1 MLHTH
6 NYTYT
11 EVSKVMGLSACI
23 IQVMN
28 DNDLA
33 SIQSNAD
40 LWIPHDLRKPHLALM
55 FMDFRIAI
63 CIYLHLFATDVD
75 LSPILCLDIA
85 QKGSDICQVLQ
96 VW

>member
-1 MLHTH
+1 MICNDTNIYIYVTHTH

-40 LWIPHDLRKPHLALM
+40 LWIPHDLRKPRFSPHVYG
-55 FMDFRIAI
+55 FQDS
-63 CIYLHLFATDVD
+63 YLHLFA
-75 LSPILCLDIA
+75 S
-85 QKGSDICQVLQ
+85 ICH
-96 VW
+96 

>member
-1 MLHTH
+1 
-6 NYTYT
+6 
-11 EVSKVMGLSACI
+11 MGLSACI

-40 LWIPHDLRKPHLALM
+40 LWIPHDLRKPH
-55 FMDFRIAI
+55 FSPHVYGFQDS
-63 CIYLHLFATDVD
+63 YLHLFATDVD

>member
-1 MLHTH
+1 MIQIYIYIYMLHTH

-40 LWIPHDLRKPHLALM
+40 LWIPHDLRKPH
-55 FMDFRIAI
+55 FSPHVYGFQDS
-63 CIYLHLFATDVD
+63 YLHLFA
-75 LSPILCLDIA
+75 S
-85 QKGSDICQVLQ
+85 ICH
-96 VW
+96 